1 MKIGIFG
8 GSFNPIHNGHIY
20 LAENTKNNLGLEKI
34 IFVPSGISPH
44 KHKPVSDYVS
54 GEHRI
59 NMLKI
64 ALDGKNYFE
73 ISDYE
78 LECKR
83 ISYSIYTVR
92 HFRSIFPDDEL
103 YLLIGSD
110 MFMSFDKWYCFQ
122 DIMSLVTLA
131 VTSREDGN
139 LNNLEKKAV
148 ELEKFGRIII
158 NKTSPFPLSSSEIR
172 KKIMKNENC
181 TCYLNKNVVEYITS
195 NNLYR

>member
-8 GSFNPIHNGHIY
+8 GSFNPIHNGHVH
-20 LAENTKNNLGLEKI
+20 LAENTKKNLGLDKI
-34 IFVPSGISPH
+34 IFVPSRISPH
-44 KHKPVSDYVS
+44 KSSSAYVS

-64 ALDGKNYFE
+64 ALSGKDYFE

-78 LECKR
+78 LQYER
-83 ISYSIYTVR
+83 VSYSIYTVM
-92 HFRSIFPDDEL
+92 HFRRIFPDDEL

-110 MFMSFDKWYCFQ
+110 MFMSFDKWYCFKN
-122 DIMSLVTLA
+122 IMSLVTLA
-131 VTSREDGN
+131 VTSREDGD
-139 LNNLEKKAV
+139 LYNLEKKAS
-148 ELEKFGRIII
+148 ELERFGKIII

-181 TCYLNKNVVEYITS
+181 TCYLNKNVVKYITS
-195 NNLYR
+195 NNLYL